1 MWWAN
6 DADSRN
12 KHLWKQ
18 VGKWRALERMQ
29 QLSPSGSLALVVW
42 GPYSL
47 DSSLLGSLKKKKPRT
62 NRETRGERSLLGFSP
77 GFVRRAPAWP
87 VRAAAEVLG
96 DSPAALLAADRA
108 APVKLAIATGHGL
121 GAALLY
127 RQPAVPAE
135 STAAAALPAAQGPAA
150 PQALSAFGAQQP

>member
-1 MWWAN
+1 M
-6 DADSRN
+6 
-12 KHLWKQ
+12 
-18 VGKWRALERMQ
+18 
-29 QLSPSGSLALVVW
+29 
-42 GPYSL
+42 
-47 DSSLLGSLKKKKPRT
+47 
-62 NRETRGERSLLGFSP
+62 
-77 GFVRRAPAWP
+77 RRAPRWP

-108 APVKLAIATGHGL
+108 APVKLAVATGHGL
-121 GAALLY
+121 GTALLY